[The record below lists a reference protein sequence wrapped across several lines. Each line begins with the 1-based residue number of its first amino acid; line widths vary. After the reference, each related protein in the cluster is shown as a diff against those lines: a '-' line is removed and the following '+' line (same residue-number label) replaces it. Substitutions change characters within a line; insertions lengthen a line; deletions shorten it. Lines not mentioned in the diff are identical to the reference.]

1 MHLYIEYINIGKL
14 TGGDVL
20 YLKLEKLNNNLLV
33 QFKGELDHHSTED
46 ARRKIDQQYFNQTMK
61 NIILDLR
68 GLTFMDSSG
77 IGLIMGRY
85 KNCIEKKGSIVII
98 NDNTYVDKI
107 LNMSGLLKI
116 IKVYP
121 TIEAAIKNL

>member
-1 MHLYIEYINIGKL
+1 
-14 TGGDVL
+14 L
-20 YLKLEKLNNNLLV
+20 YLSVEKHKNNLLV
-33 QFKGELDHHSTED
+33 QFKGELDHHTTENI
-46 ARRKIDQQYFNQTMK
+46 RQKIDQQYFDQRLK

-85 KNCIEKKGSIVII
+85 RNCIEKKGTVAIVS
-98 NDNTYVDKI
+98 DNSYVDKM

-116 IKVYP
+116 IQVY
-121 TIEAAIKNL
+121 TSIESAAENL